1 MIVYPNAKINI
12 GLNVEARRADGF
24 HDIATLF
31 YPVHGL
37 CDVLEVIVAQGQSEP
52 LRFTQSGLAIA
63 GDVDSNLCVRAFGL
77 MSQRLELPPLAVH
90 LHKQIPMGAG
100 LGGGSA
106 DGAFMLMA
114 INEIMAKPLNDSEL
128 SVMALAL
135 GSDCPFFLRNA
146 PCVGRGRGER
156 LSPTAINLHG
166 MHLLLLL
173 PDFGVSTAAAYGG
186 VRPAP
191 WTTPIEQLL
200 QLPISQWGD
209 ALSNDFEPTVFAMHP
224 QLAELKERL
233 YASGAVYAAMS
244 GSGSTMYGLF
254 AESPNLSAFADV
266 AHRLVG
272 L

>member
-12 GLNVEARRADGF
+12 GLNVERRRGDGF

-37 CDVLEVIVAQGQSEP
+37 CDVLDVIVADGQAEP
-52 LRFTQSGLAIA
+52 LRFSQTGLAID
-63 GDVDSNLCVRAFGL
+63 GDMDSNLCVRAFGL
-77 MSQRLELPPLAVH
+77 MSQRMELPPLAAH

-114 INEIMAKPLNDSEL
+114 INSLMGNPLSDSEL
-128 SVMALAL
+128 SAMALAL

-146 PCVGRGRGER
+146 PCVGRGRGEL
-156 LSPTAINLHG
+156 LSPTPIDLRG

-173 PDFGVSTAAAYGG
+173 PGFGVSTAVAYGG

-191 WTTPIEQLL
+191 WAVDIEAQL
-200 QLPISQWGD
+200 QQPVAQWPST
-209 ALSNDFEPTVFAMHP
+209 LRNDFEPTVFAMHP
-224 QLAELKERL
+224 LLAELKERL
-233 YASGAVYAAMS
+233 YAAGATYAAMS

-254 AESPNLSAFADV
+254 AERPNLSAFADV
-266 AHRLVG
+266 KTIATQL
-272 L
+272 